1 MKAFTRVLY
10 PTDLSEA
17 SLAAAPYAAAIARW
31 YGGRLTV
38 LHVVPSLE
46 PQIFVGGGGAPATV
60 IPPVPIEEVERAMHA
75 AVPADLVAG
84 LDARF
89 EAADGAPAVAIAQFA
104 REHEAQLVVMG
115 THGRSGF
122 DRLISGSVTEKV
134 LRRASCPV
142 LTIPPH
148 AAARPAGATFSRVL
162 CAVDYSPVS
171 ERAMTL
177 GLDLARQ
184 SQGAAVV
191 AHVIE
196 WLPDEEVRAHAHY
209 NVAEY
214 RAHVYEEARQRIH
227 ALLSDESRAWCEI
240 EEVVRVGRAHRELLR
255 LAAERDCDLIALGA
269 HGRGALGQALFGSTT
284 PQVVRGAA
292 CPVLVVPEAARAS

>member
-17 SLAAAPYAAAIARW
+17 SLAAAPYASAIARW

-60 IPPVPIEEVERAMHA
+60 VPPVPIDEVRRAMHA
-75 AVPADLVAG
+75 AVPAGLVAG
-84 LDARF
+84 LDVRF
-89 EAADGAPAVAIAQFA
+89 EVRDGTPAAAIAQYA
-104 REHEAQLVVMG
+104 RQDEAQLMVMG

-122 DRLISGSVTEKV
+122 DRLISGSVTEKL
-134 LRRASCPV
+134 LRRAPCPV

-148 AAARPAGATFSRVL
+148 AAAHPAGATFSRVL
-162 CAVDYSPVS
+162 CAVDFSPAS

-177 GLDLARQ
+177 GLDLAQQ
-184 SQGAAVV
+184 SQGTAIV

-214 RAHVYEEARQRIH
+214 RAHVQDEARQRIH
-227 ALLSDESRAWCEI
+227 ALVSDESRTWCEI
-240 EEVVRVGRAHRELLR
+240 DETVRVGRAHRELLR
-255 LAAERDCDLIALGA
+255 LAAERECDLIALGA
-269 HGRGALGQALFGSTT
+269 QGRGALGQALFGSTT
-284 PQVVRGAA
+284 PQVVRGAS
-292 CPVLVVPEAARAS
+292 CPVLVVSEVADAG

>member
-17 SLAAAPYAAAIARW
+17 SLAAAPYASAIARW
-31 YGGRLTV
+31 YEGRLTV
-38 LHVVPSLE
+38 LHVVPTLE

-60 IPPVPIEEVERAMHA
+60 VPPVPIDDVRRAMHA

-84 LDARF
+84 LDVGF
-89 EAADGAPAVAIAQFA
+89 EVRDGAPAAAIAAFA
-104 REHEAQLVVMG
+104 RQDGATLIVMG

-122 DRLISGSVTEKV
+122 DRLIGGSITEKV
-134 LRRASCPV
+134 LRRAPCPV

-148 AAARPAGATFSRVL
+148 AAARPAGASFSRVL
-162 CAVDYSPVS
+162 CAVDFSPAS
-171 ERAMTL
+171 ERAMAL

-184 SQGAAVV
+184 SQGTAAV

-196 WLPDEEVRAHAHY
+196 WLPDEEIRAHAHY

-214 RAHVYEEARQRIH
+214 RAHVQDEAQQRLH
-227 ALLSDESRAWCEI
+227 ALLGDESRAWCEI
-240 EEVVRVGRAHRELLR
+240 DEVVRVGRAHRELLR
-255 LAAERDCDLIALGA
+255 LAAERDCDLIAVGA
-269 HGRGALGQALFGSTT
+269 QGHGALGQAIFGSTT
-284 PQVVRGAA
+284 PQVVRGAS
-292 CPVLVVPEAARAS
+292 CPVLVVSETADVG